1 VDVLALVHQDDAGAG
16 VFADAVAAAGARL
29 EQASIAMD
37 RPPSRSPLEYDG
49 VMVFGASANVDQT
62 DEYPWLDDERR
73 LMGELIERGRP
84 LLGVCLGS
92 QLLAEVAGGSV
103 GPLPGGPE
111 IGWKDVTLT
120 EAAADDPVLGA
131 LPHEFLALEW
141 HHYGAA
147 SAPPGSVELATGD
160 AGLQAFRV
168 DGAPAWGIQ
177 FHAEVDAATLERWTR
192 EDDREFTD
200 PAALRA
206 STAMELDRWNQLGR
220 RLAGAFIEA
229 ARR

>member
-1 VDVLALVHQDDAGAG
+1 VDVLGLIHQDDAGAG
-16 VFADAVAAAGARL
+16 VFADAVVAAGARF
-29 EQASIAMD
+29 EQASLAMD
-37 RPPSRSPLEYDG
+37 RPPSRSPDEYDA
-49 VMVFGASANVDQT
+49 VMIFGASANVDQAG
-62 DEYPWLDDERR
+62 EYPWLYDERQ
-73 LMGELIERGRP
+73 LMRELLERGRP

-92 QLLAEVAGGSV
+92 QLLVEVAGGSV

-120 EAAADDPVLGA
+120 PAGADDPVLGV
-131 LPHEFLALEW
+131 LPREFLALEW

-177 FHAEVDAATLERWTR
+177 FHAEVDAPTLERWIE

-206 STAMELDRWNQLGR
+206 SSAAELDRWNQLGR

>member
-1 VDVLALVHQDDAGAG
+1 VEVLALIHQDDARAG

-29 EQASIAMD
+29 EQASIAMK
-37 RPPSRSPLEYDG
+37 RPPARPPHEYDA
-49 VMVFGASANVDQT
+49 VMVFGAGANVDQT
-62 DEYPWLDDERR
+62 DQYPWLDDERG
-73 LMGELIERGRP
+73 LMRELIDARKP

-103 GPLPGGPE
+103 GALPGGPE

-131 LPHEFLALEW
+131 LPREFLALEW
-141 HHYGAA
+141 HHYGSA
-147 SAPPGSVELATGD
+147 SAPPGSIELATGD

-177 FHAEVDAATLERWTR
+177 FHAEVDAPTLERWIE

-206 STAMELDRWNQLGR
+206 SSASELDRWNQLGR